1 MATDEAALVL
11 VLPSDDMQAVI
22 KKIRATPTTEVEVLV
37 PEGVNMFHDPKQW
50 EQLSRSIKLH
60 EKELLVFSSDERTLD
75 AARESHLQ
83 TVGITGGGR
92 LVAPD
97 TMPPPASPYTTSR
110 LPEIGASA
118 GQISGSDEQFL
129 QSLDSMPATES
140 AQERAADEDDWMA
153 EFDNLSDVMQAADAQ
168 RDQPQQGGGD
178 YDAFAAELDDLSAS
192 FDMGDMGGAEERAA
206 PAAGQ
211 APPAAQPRPR
221 IRPEDIE
228 LTDEEKQRAST
239 TGTGKP
245 PRSRGKPASTAS
257 RQLRQMQEEQAE
269 EEMGPVQ
276 TRSPLRTILL
286 VAVVIVLLIVAFFVL
301 FRDSFPG
308 ASTEGLLGA
317 LPFLESSATITVIL
331 PPAPTEVQAIIDQP
345 VAIAPPGSESSDYAM
360 QAAQIW
366 ATITYTETG
375 QVTEETLSPAGSAR
389 GIITLYNQ
397 NTQAVSFPQGTEF
410 VALNAQGSEVYFTSD
425 EAISLAGSSTSRQGA
440 QIITTLGQAQATVTA
455 RTPGSASNVPAGS
468 ITQIIVPGQGTIF
481 ANAGSILLE
490 HGPLTGG
497 DEQPIRIVKDTN
509 VQEILGSAL
518 TGLNNRARQVLE
530 ERAAQS
536 GGLVLEVT
544 TITPNSDTLG
554 QGAGYEQRVIPPVG
568 ETVDIE
574 NPTFSVVVSGRFS
587 ALATP
592 QGRSLQEQLQAV
604 LPNQLASEERLPQG
618 MKTDI
623 TGWEWNGSRLT
634 VDGLLQPTG
643 EVLALDEQTV
653 TQIRDA
659 IRGKSRSEAEAALNE
674 FVAQGIISGYTLP
687 GDMQTLPN
695 TIAINSIPARD

>member
-1 MATDEAALVL
+1 
-11 VLPSDDMQAVI
+11 
-22 KKIRATPTTEVEVLV
+22 
-37 PEGVNMFHDPKQW
+37 
-50 EQLSRSIKLH
+50 
-60 EKELLVFSSDERTLD
+60 
-75 AARESHLQ
+75 
-83 TVGITGGGR
+83 
-92 LVAPD
+92 
-97 TMPPPASPYTTSR
+97 
-110 LPEIGASA
+110 
-118 GQISGSDEQFL
+118 
-129 QSLDSMPATES
+129 
-140 AQERAADEDDWMA
+140 MA

-168 RDQPQQGGGD
+168 RSQPQQAADAQRSQPQQGGGDD

-192 FDMGDMGGAEERAA
+192 FDMGDSGETGTKEERPA
-206 PAAGQ
+206 PAARQ
-211 APPAAQPRPR
+211 AEPAPAQPRSR
-221 IRPEDIE
+221 VRPEDIQ
-228 LTDEEKQRAST
+228 LTDDEIKRAGT
-239 TGTGKP
+239 TGSGKP

-257 RQLRQMQEEQAE
+257 KQLKQMQEEEAAE
-269 EEMGPVQ
+269 EPAMGTGQ
-276 TRSPLRTILL
+276 TRSPMRILLL

-301 FRDSFPG
+301 FRDGFPA
-308 ASTEGLLGA
+308 ASSEGLLGA

-331 PPAPTEVQAIIDQP
+331 PPLPTEVQAIIDQP
-345 VAIAPPGSESSDYAM
+345 VAIAPPGAEGTS
-360 QAAQIW
+360 QAVQAEQIW

-375 QVTEETLSPAGSAR
+375 QVIEETLAPAGSAR
-389 GIITLYNQ
+389 GIVTLYNQ

-425 EAISLAGSSTSRQGA
+425 EAITLAGSTTSRQGA
-440 QIITTLGQAQATVTA
+440 QIITTLGQAQVTVTA

-518 TGLNNRARQVLE
+518 TGLNNRARQVLQE
-530 ERAAQS
+530 QAAQA

-544 TITPNSDTLG
+544 TITPNSDILG
-554 QGAGYEQRVIPPVG
+554 RGAGYEQRIIPPVG

-592 QGRSLQEQLQAV
+592 QGQPIQKQLQEV
-604 LPNQLASEERLPQG
+604 LPNQLASEERLPRG

-653 TQIRDA
+653 NQIRDA
-659 IRGKSRSEAEAALNE
+659 IRGKSRSEAEAALNN
-674 FVAQGIISGYTLP
+674 FVARGIISGYTLP
-687 GDMQTLPN
+687 GDIQTLPN
-695 TIAINSIPARD
+695 TIAINSIPAQD

>member
-1 MATDEAALVL
+1 V
-11 VLPSDDMQAVI
+11 
-22 KKIRATPTTEVEVLV
+22 
-37 PEGVNMFHDPKQW
+37 
-50 EQLSRSIKLH
+50 
-60 EKELLVFSSDERTLD
+60 
-75 AARESHLQ
+75 
-83 TVGITGGGR
+83 
-92 LVAPD
+92 
-97 TMPPPASPYTTSR
+97 
-110 LPEIGASA
+110 
-118 GQISGSDEQFL
+118 
-129 QSLDSMPATES
+129 
-140 AQERAADEDDWMA
+140 
-153 EFDNLSDVMQAADAQ
+153 
-168 RDQPQQGGGD
+168 
-178 YDAFAAELDDLSAS
+178 
-192 FDMGDMGGAEERAA
+192 
-206 PAAGQ
+206 
-211 APPAAQPRPR
+211 
-221 IRPEDIE
+221 
-228 LTDEEKQRAST
+228 
-239 TGTGKP
+239 
-245 PRSRGKPASTAS
+245 
-257 RQLRQMQEEQAE
+257 QAE
-269 EEMGPVQ
+269 
-276 TRSPLRTILL
+276 
-286 VAVVIVLLIVAFFVL
+286 
-301 FRDSFPG
+301 
-308 ASTEGLLGA
+308 
-317 LPFLESSATITVIL
+317 
-331 PPAPTEVQAIIDQP
+331 
-345 VAIAPPGSESSDYAM
+345 
-360 QAAQIW
+360 QIW

-375 QVTEETLSPAGSAR
+375 QVTEETMSPAGSAR

-397 NTQAVSFPQGTEF
+397 NTQGVSFPQGTEF

-530 ERAAQS
+530 EQAGQA

-568 ETVDIE
+568 ETVGIE
-574 NPTFSVVVSGRFS
+574 TPTFAVVVSGRFS

-592 QGRSLQEQLQAV
+592 PGQSLQEQLQAV
-604 LPNQLASEERLPQG
+604 LPNQLASEERLPKG

-623 TGWEWNGSRLT
+623 TGWEWNGSRLM

-653 TQIRDA
+653 NQIRDA
-659 IRGKSRSEAEAALNE
+659 IRGKNRSEAEAALND

-687 GDMQTLPN
+687 GDIQTLPN